1 MLLDLIGALTLWS
14 HVSDRIRVCEFL
26 RDNVGRTLCIS
37 RLKIGISYRT
47 IWGMNEQPSKPDHIK
62 ESTCGGRRR
71 KTTCSKLAMHNS
83 INSKP
88 YLRILSCGVII
99 RQHSYLLLTALTY
112 SHRIW
117 YGVRWIYSKSFQTSE
132 GWTTHNL
139 PIHSFGTS
147 SPWAEGRPC
156 LLQTTVYHRL
166 TLLLEEDMSPSRHAE
181 AEKICMK

>member
-1 MLLDLIGALTLWS
+1 MFQTESEYVNFCATTWVELCAY
-14 HVSDRIRVCEFL
+14 HV
-26 RDNVGRTLCIS
+26 
-37 RLKIGISYRT
+37 
-47 IWGMNEQPSKPDHIK
+47 W
-62 ESTCGGRRR
+62 
-71 KTTCSKLAMHNS
+71 KLALVTERYEEWMSNRVSQITLKRALVAAGGERRPVVNLPWHNS
-83 INSKP
+83 IISEP
-88 YLRILSCGVII
+88 YLCIISCGVII

-181 AEKICMK
+181 AEKICRK